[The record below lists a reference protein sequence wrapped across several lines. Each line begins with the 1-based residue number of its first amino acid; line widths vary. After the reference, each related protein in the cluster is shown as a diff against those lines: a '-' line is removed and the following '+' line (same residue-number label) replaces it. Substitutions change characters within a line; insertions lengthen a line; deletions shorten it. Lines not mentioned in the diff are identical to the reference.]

1 MYQFHK
7 DKKRY
12 FDFQYWTARD
22 YIIPFLSGKI
32 DFNRKLQVLEVGC
45 AEAGVLKAF
54 LEKGH
59 QCTGIELSEARTELA
74 KEFQKDA
81 IKEGRLKFINR
92 NIYDINVEK
101 DLETKFD
108 LIILKDVIE
117 HIPDQQRIIKRLK
130 DFLVPGG
137 KIFFGFPPWQMP
149 FGGHQQICHNKF
161 LKALPWFHLLPYGI
175 YKRILKLGGERD
187 VIIKELIEIKE
198 TGISIGQFENYCRRN
213 KLKILQRKSFLT
225 NPIYKFKFGLPV
237 ISYPNIIGYIPFIRN
252 FYITASYYIVS
263 D

>member
-1 MYQFHK
+1 MYEFHK

-12 FDFQYWTARD
+12 FEYQYWTARD
-22 YIIPFLSGKI
+22 YIIPFLSDKI
-32 DFNRKLQVLEVGC
+32 NLENKLQVLEVGC

-54 LEKGH
+54 LETGH
-59 QCTGIELSEARTELA
+59 QCTGIELSEARTDLA

-92 NIYDINVEK
+92 NIYDIDEER
-101 DLETKFD
+101 DLESKFD

-117 HIPDQQRIIKRLK
+117 HIPDQQKIIARLK
-130 DFLVPGG
+130 DFLLPGG
-137 KIFFGFPPWQMP
+137 IIFFGFPPWQMP
-149 FGGHQQICHNKF
+149 FGGHQQICQNKI
-161 LKALPWFHLLPYGI
+161 LKALPWYHLLPYGI
-175 YKRILKLGGERD
+175 YRKILKAGGEREA
-187 VIIKELIEIKE
+187 IIKELIEIKD
-198 TGISIGQFENYCRRN
+198 TGISIGQFETYCKRN
-213 KLKILQRKSFLT
+213 NLKILKRKFFLT

-237 ISYPNIIGYIPFIRN
+237 IAYPKFIGFIPFIRN